1 MMMPKIAARLLNA
14 PLMVHPGKAAAIVA
28 GIGGRVTGS
37 EISITDIDK
46 VQHVSFP
53 DGRPSLGTVGDR
65 LGRRIEASGNKP
77 YDMVGNVAIIP
88 IEGSLVHKGAWLE
101 SDSGETSYQGLQTQ
115 VSRAMRDPAVK
126 GVAFEVDSYGGE
138 VSGAFETAD
147 MIAELSA
154 VKPTLAILSDHAY
167 SAGYLMASA
176 ARQIVVPEQGG
187 VGSIGVITMH
197 TDMSRAIEAAGM
209 KITILSAGE
218 HKADGNPLQPLP
230 EGVAAEILTELE
242 AMRQTFAR
250 RVAKYRGNRLSFDDA
265 MATEARAFTGA
276 DGVKAGLADATGHPF
291 QAFQAFVSTINRA

>member
-1 MMMPKIAARLLNA
+1 MILPRIAARLLNT

-37 EISITDIDK
+37 EIEISDRGMIG
-46 VQHVSFP
+46 QVSFP
-53 DGRPSLGTVGDR
+53 GGRPSLGTIGDR
-65 LGRRIEASGNKP
+65 LGRRVEASGQKP
-77 YDMVGNVAIIP
+77 YDMIGNVAIIP
-88 IEGSLVHKGAWLE
+88 VEGSLVHKGGWLE
-101 SDSGETSYQGLQTQ
+101 SYSGETSYQGLQTQ
-115 VSRAMRDPAVK
+115 VSRALRDPSVK

-154 VKPTLAILSDHAY
+154 AKPTIAILSDHAY

-197 TDMSRAIEAAGM
+197 TDMSRALEAAGL

-230 EGVAAEILTELE
+230 EGVAAQILAELE
-242 AMRQTFAR
+242 AMREGFAG
-250 RVAKYRGNRLSFDDA
+250 RVAAYRGRRLSFESA
-265 MATEARAFTGA
+265 MATEARVFTGA